1 MKDKIDRVIKA
12 LYESL
17 RSVNKKEMA
26 HPDEESLVCFLENKL
41 PSGEAES
48 IKEHLIICDSCAEV
62 AAMHIKLKPDE
73 AKDIPEVL
81 LRRAKDLVSQDAK
94 QEILEIFLKLKEKA
108 LELLGTTGDILVGQE
123 FMPAP
128 VLRSR
133 NITDF
138 KEEITILKDFKDI
151 RAEAKIENRKGKLF
165 SLTIIVR
172 EKATQKVMKD
182 LRITLIKNDIELE
195 SYLTDSGRATFEDV
209 VLGRY
214 TVEISSIDNKLA
226 SILLDI
232 KV

>member
-1 MKDKIDRVIKA
+1 MQYKIDRVIKA

>member
-1 MKDKIDRVIKA
+1 MQDKIDRVIKA

>member
-1 MKDKIDRVIKA
+1 MQDKIDRVIKA

-26 HPDEESLVCFLENKL
+26 HPYEESLVCFLENKL

>member
-1 MKDKIDRVIKA
+1 MQDKIDRVIKA

-26 HPDEESLVCFLENKL
+26 HPDKESLVCFLENKL

>member
-1 MKDKIDRVIKA
+1 MQDKIDRVIKA

-195 SYLTDSGRATFEDV
+195 SYLTDSWRATFEDV